1 MNQVKPLHFVTLLG
15 SVRKHSHH
23 AAIARSLPTLAGPGV
38 TISALG
44 SVADIPHYDAD
55 VQAEGFPEAV
65 LTMGEAI
72 RSSDGI
78 IFVTPEYNYSV
89 PGTLKNAL
97 DWLSRLSSQPFAGK
111 PVAIQTASPGMFGGA
126 RAQYQLRQIL
136 VFLDAHV
143 LNKPEIMIPGV
154 TGKVDA
160 QTLELRDDTTRNL
173 LTVQL
178 EAFAAFVRR

>member
-1 MNQVKPLHFVTLLG
+1 L
-15 SVRKHSHH
+15 SVRIH
-23 AAIARSLPTLAGPGV
+23 GP
-38 TISALG
+38 
-44 SVADIPHYDAD
+44 DYDAD

-65 LTMGEAI
+65 LTMAEAI
-72 RSSDGI
+72 RSSDGV

-97 DWLSRLSSQPFAGK
+97 DWLSRLSPQPFAGK
-111 PVAIQTASPGMFGGA
+111 PVAIQTAAPGMFGGA
-126 RAQYQLRQIL
+126 RAQYQLCQIL

-154 TGKVDA
+154 AGKLDA
-160 QTLELRDDTTRNL
+160 ETLELRDDTTSHL
-173 LTVQL
+173 LTAQR

>member
-1 MNQVKPLHFVTLLG
+1 MTQLKPLHFVTLLG
-15 SVRKHSHH
+15 SSRKRSYH
-23 AAIARSLPTLAGPGV
+23 AAIAQSLATLAGPGV

-44 SVADIPHYDAD
+44 PSANIPHYDAD
-55 VQAEGFPEAV
+55 VQAEGFPDAV
-65 LTMGEAI
+65 LTMAEAI
-72 RSSDGI
+72 RLSDGI

-97 DWLSRLSSQPFAGK
+97 DWLSRLSPQPFAGK
-111 PVAIQTASPGMFGGA
+111 PVAIQTASPGMFGGM

-143 LNKPEIMIPGV
+143 LNKPEIMIPSV

-160 QTLELRDDTTRNL
+160 ETLELRDDATRML
-173 LTVQL
+173 LTAQL